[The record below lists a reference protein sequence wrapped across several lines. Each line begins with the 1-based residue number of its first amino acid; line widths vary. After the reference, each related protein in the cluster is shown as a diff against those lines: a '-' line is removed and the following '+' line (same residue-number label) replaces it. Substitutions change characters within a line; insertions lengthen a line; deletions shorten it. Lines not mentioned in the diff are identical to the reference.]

1 MQSANKFAPKQ
12 RGFTLVEL
20 MVAMAIGLFIVLI
33 AVTIYSQGL
42 ASVAFRMGQSENL
55 NNSRYTIDMLDS
67 EFSKAGYRRDPTQ
80 LIEQAFPADSAA
92 RPNGCQFAEGQAI
105 YAPTTTSLCIRYQAR
120 DNSETDCSGGT
131 AGIASLGPYQAP
143 ASGAGLLAERYSIVN
158 NALVCQA
165 GKTTVTTT
173 QVADGVRDVHFE
185 FGVGKKGDTLAQRR
199 VESFKTTVPT
209 ATEAIRALRYAVL
222 LRSTGKV
229 TQGME
234 STICTRW
241 TQAGG
246 PAASCDAS
254 AGQLLQLVTGS
265 LTLRNLMP

>member
-1 MQSANKFAPKQ
+1 
-12 RGFTLVEL
+12 
-20 MVAMAIGLFIVLI
+20 MA
-33 AVTIYSQGL
+33 Q
-42 ASVAFRMGQSENL
+42 
-55 NNSRYTIDMLDS
+55 
-67 EFSKAGYRRDPTQ
+67 
-80 LIEQAFPADSAA
+80 
-92 RPNGCQFAEGQAI
+92 
-105 YAPTTTSLCIRYQAR
+105 
-120 DNSETDCSGGT
+120 
-131 AGIASLGPYQAP
+131 
-143 ASGAGLLAERYSIVN
+143 GLLAERYSIVN

-165 GKTTVTTT
+165 AAPRPT

-185 FGVGKKGDTLAQRR
+185 FGVGKQGDTLAQPWSRSKPR
-199 VESFKTTVPT
+199 CPQRQKPSALP
-209 ATEAIRALRYAVL
+209 AGRALR
-222 LRSTGKV
+222 TGKV